1 MKRPKKPEQ
10 FAAVAMKRLEGA
22 SRSKSKCKICA
33 HPLRDDIDELLI
45 AGFKGNAIVDY
56 ADERGLKITNSGLS
70 RHRNNHLRVSES
82 EAREALEDAD
92 TAVRKVLTKLVREL
106 KRRNLEELS
115 TKQVA
120 AYTQAALEVSLALRS
135 SPPNR

>member
-10 FAAVAMKRLEGA
+10 FAAAALKRLESA

-33 HPLRDDIDELLI
+33 HSLRDDIDELLI
-45 AGFKGNAIVDY
+45 AGVKGNAILKF
-56 ADERGLKITNSGLS
+56 AGERGLKITNSGLS

-82 EAREALEDAD
+82 EAREALDDAD

-106 KRRNLEELS
+106 KRRSLEDLS
-115 TKQVA
+115 TKQIA
-120 AYTQAALEVSLALRS
+120 IYTQAALEVSLALRS